1 MEIIHLS
8 LNLTKMYLILNFNQ
22 TLKEFYQILK
32 QI

>member
-1 MEIIHLS
+1 MDIIHLS
-8 LNLTKMYLILNFNQ
+8 LNLTKMYLTLNFNQ